1 MIPLLDVGLRLIE
14 RLIPDPAAKA
24 EAQRKL
30 IELQQTGQLA
40 EIEAAT
46 KVVVAE
52 AQSEHPLTS
61 QWRPIT
67 MLTFTAIVANN
78 YILYPYLR
86 LFWAD
91 APMLEMPEQLWNLLQ
106 IGIGGYVVGRTA
118 EKVVGTWASG
128 KNPAA

>member
-1 MIPLLDVGLRLIE
+1 MIPLLDVGLRIIE
-14 RLIPDPAAKA
+14 KLIPDPTAKA

-46 KVVVAE
+46 RVVVAE

-61 QWRPIT
+61 QWRPLT

-91 APMLEMPEQLWNLLQ
+91 APVLEMPEQLWNLLQ

-128 KNPAA
+128 KSTAP